1 MKIASFLFFIVLLA
15 MGCQQQEVK
24 RKRYFDLDSLVSAQV
39 VYLSKSKASLKKE
52 ATISGRSSSSVNTLD
67 STAWSHELDVFRQ
80 LDLINRP
87 IYSDV
92 YNTKDGVKDSKS
104 NLLIRSYEAPANSA
118 VPYLRLFYQTTPA
131 RLKKLEALYQE
142 TNSLYNSQR
151 KLEMYFDDTTGK
163 PCLIGFLV
171 EGHQK
176 MILSDSVHYT
186 IQAEIQPANIP

>member
-1 MKIASFLFFIVLLA
+1 MKIGFLLFFIVLLA

-24 RKRYFDLDSLVSAQV
+24 RKRYFDLDSLVSSQV

-52 ATISGRSSSSVNTLD
+52 ATISDKSSSSVNMLD

-104 NLLIRSYEAPANSA
+104 NLLIRSYEAPANST
-118 VPYLRLFYQTTPA
+118 VPYLRLYYQTTTA

-142 TNSLYNSQR
+142 ANSLYNSQR
-151 KLEMYFDDTTGK
+151 KLEMYFDDTSGK
-163 PCLIGFLV
+163 PYLTGFFI
-171 EGHQK
+171 EGDQK

-186 IQAEIQPANIP
+186 IQGEIQLANIP

>member
-1 MKIASFLFFIVLLA
+1 MKIASFIFFIVLLA
-15 MGCQQQEVK
+15 VGCQKQEVK
-24 RKRYFDLDSLVSAQV
+24 SKRYFDLDSLVSAQV

-52 ATISGRSSSSVNTLD
+52 ATISKKSSSSVNALD

-92 YNTKDGVKDSKS
+92 YYIKDGAKDSKS
-104 NLLIRSYEAPANSA
+104 NLLIRSYEAPANST
-118 VPYLRLFYQTTPA
+118 VPYLRLFYQTTPS
-131 RLKKLEALYQE
+131 RLKKLEALYRE

-151 KLEMYFDDTTGK
+151 KLEMYFDDATGK
-163 PCLIGFLV
+163 PYLTGFFI

>member
-1 MKIASFLFFIVLLA
+1 MKIASLLFCIVLVA
-15 MGCQQQEVK
+15 VGCQKQEVK
-24 RKRYFDLDSLVSAQV
+24 SKRYFDLDSLVNAQV
-39 VYLSKSKASLKKE
+39 DYLSQSKASLKKE
-52 ATISGRSSSSVNTLD
+52 ATISDKSSSSVNSLD
-67 STAWSHELDVFRQ
+67 STTWSHELDVFRQ

-92 YNTKDGVKDSKS
+92 YSMTDGEKDLKS
-104 NLLIRSYEAPANSA
+104 NLLIRSYEASANSP
-118 VPYLRLFYQTTPA
+118 VPYLRLYYQTIPS

-163 PCLIGFLV
+163 SYLAGFFI
-171 EGHQK
+171 EGDQK

-186 IQAEIQPANIP
+186 IRAEIQSATIP